1 VLVCDCAVT
10 VTLLSWGGVVAARYT
25 LPTLGLS
32 MDCVET
38 LVHDML
44 TANALEF
51 LVPATRQPCLHLRQD
66 VPGIGLDFSLF
77 APSSADVHAP
87 DSKAVARI
95 VVRSGTL
102 AGKPFRNSLSLSF
115 TNAAAQ
121 PWQAGSSTASGR
133 KVMLRLDT
141 HGKRA
146 QSDVVLVGE
155 DGDGEAGE
163 VVVARIRRVLV
174 SSEERVDMVVGAGV
188 DVRLV
193 VALAACLKYRR
204 RE

>member
-1 VLVCDCAVT
+1 MRSPA
-10 VTLLSWGGVVAARYT
+10 S
-25 LPTLGLS
+25 P
-32 MDCVET
+32 
-38 LVHDML
+38 
-44 TANALEF
+44 AL
-51 LVPATRQPCLHLRQD
+51 AH
-66 VPGIGLDFSLF
+66 
-77 APSSADVHAP
+77 
-87 DSKAVARI
+87 I

-115 TNAAAQ
+115 TNLAAQ
-121 PWQAGSSTASGR
+121 PWQTGSSTAADR
-133 KVMLRLDT
+133 KVVLRLDT
-141 HGKRA
+141 QGKRNA
-146 QSDVVLVGE
+146 SDVVLESADGKGE
-155 DGDGEAGE
+155 E

>member
-1 VLVCDCAVT
+1 VSVCPPSHDCG
-10 VTLLSWGGVVAARYT
+10 W
-25 LPTLGLS
+25 
-32 MDCVET
+32 
-38 LVHDML
+38 DML
-44 TANALEF
+44 YLPFHLRPGELMLSSSSTSSSADVNDLEF
-51 LVPATRQPCLHLRQD
+51 LVPATRLPCLHLRQD
-66 VPGIGLDFSLF
+66 VPALGLDFSLF
-77 APSSADVHAP
+77 LPSDHDIHSPASTALAH
-87 DSKAVARI
+87 I

-115 TNAAAQ
+115 TNLAAQ
-121 PWQAGSSTASGR
+121 PWQTGSSTAPDR
-133 KVMLRLDT
+133 KVVLRLDT
-141 HGKRA
+141 QGKRNA
-146 QSDVVLVGE
+146 SDVVLEDPKGE
-155 DGDGEAGE
+155 E